1 MSSIN
6 DNIMKIGWL
15 SVLRA
20 IMTLVY
26 FFTWISAVLAPI
38 SFFIFADNFEM
49 SFDNFGIDLYNVHWT
64 FYVVL
69 VLSVMGYW
77 MFLAM
82 LYHLK
87 KVSYRITPY
96 RFIDLEI
103 ERHFYRAGLFCVIGS
118 LITKVPSVIYKYAT
132 MSVIKPNAISIK
144 NVSIDLGFSF
154 DSFLVITALGI
165 FLIIISKIINQS
177 IKIQQENDL
186 TI

>member
-1 MSSIN
+1 
-6 DNIMKIGWL
+6 MKISWL
-15 SVLRA
+15 SMLRA

-26 FFTWISAVLAPI
+26 FFTWISAVLGPVA
-38 SFFIFADNFEM
+38 FFVFVDNYETG
-49 SFDNFGIDLYNVHWT
+49 FDNFGVDLYNVHWT

-69 VLSVMGYW
+69 ALSVMGYW

-82 LYHLK
+82 VYHLR
-87 KVSYRITPY
+87 KVSYRISPY
-96 RFIDLEI
+96 RFIDVEI
-103 ERHFYRAGLFCVIGS
+103 EKHFYRAGLFCVIGS
-118 LITKVPSVIYKYAT
+118 LITKIPSLIYKYAT
-132 MSVIKPNAISIK
+132 MAVVKSNAISMK

-154 DSFLVITALGI
+154 DSFLVIIAFGI